1 MVNNGIQRPTQKKVQ
16 IYNTIVGYI
25 HDDKLTYSEKTAP
38 KSPLCDDYVTGQ
50 SFNLYYDGK
59 KLSPRP
65 SMGAKTYQFHSVN
78 QVVAFGQAISSR
90 DNEMASEIYNTNAD
104 YARTH
109 PKTFDTLSKITKMAP
124 DWERKKQV
132 WQRLGQEAKF
142 MQNDL
147 AKKALNVARKY
158 EIVNEDEVG
167 NQEGRMLNAVADRLA
182 EKGVLEPVKG
192 TDKTLQNMAGNEKT
206 ESEKRD
212 DNEFQ
217 L

>member
-1 MVNNGIQRPTQKKVQ
+1 MSNNSIQRPTQKKVQ
-16 IYNTIVGYI
+16 IYNTVIGYT
-25 HDDKLTYSEKTAP
+25 HDGKLIYSDKTAP
-38 KSPLCDDYVTGQ
+38 KSPLRDDYVTSQ
-50 SFNLYYDGK
+50 SFNLYYDGR

-65 SMGAKTYQFHSVN
+65 SMGAKTYQFHSVK
-78 QVVAFGQAISSR
+78 QVVTFGQAICSH

-109 PKTFDTLSKITKMAP
+109 PKTFDTLSKITKTVP
-124 DWERKKQV
+124 NWKHKKQV

-158 EIVNEDEVG
+158 EIINEDDVG
-167 NQEGRMLNAVADRLA
+167 NQEGKMLNAVADRLA
-182 EKGVLEPVKG
+182 DKGVLEPVKS
-192 TDKTLQNMAGNEKT
+192 TDKTLQNMAGKEKT
-206 ESEKRD
+206 KPEKQD
-212 DNEFQ
+212 DDEFQ

>member
-1 MVNNGIQRPTQKKVQ
+1 MSNNSIQRPTQKKVQ
-16 IYNTIVGYI
+16 IYNTVIGYT
-25 HDDKLTYSEKTAP
+25 HDGKLTYSDKTAP
-38 KSPLCDDYVTGQ
+38 KSPLRDDYVTSQ
-50 SFNLYYDGK
+50 SFNLYYDGQ

-65 SMGAKTYQFHSVN
+65 SMGAKTYQFHSVK
-78 QVVAFGQAISSR
+78 QVVTFGQAICSH

-109 PKTFDTLSKITKMAP
+109 PKTFDTLSKITKTAP

-142 MQNDL
+142 TQNDL

-158 EIVNEDEVG
+158 EIVNKDEVG
-167 NQEGRMLNAVADRLA
+167 NQEGKMLNAVADRLA
-182 EKGVLEPVKG
+182 DKGVLEPIKS
-192 TDKTLQNMAGNEKT
+192 TDKTLQNIAGKEKT
-206 ESEKRD
+206 KPEKQDDSEL
-212 DNEFQ
+212 Q

>member
-1 MVNNGIQRPTQKKVQ
+1 MSNNSIQRPTQKKVQ
-16 IYNTIVGYI
+16 IYNTIIGYT
-25 HDDKLTYSEKTAP
+25 HDGKLTYRDKTAP
-38 KSPLCDDYVTGQ
+38 KSPLRDDYVTSQ
-50 SFNLYYDGK
+50 SFNLYYNGQ

-65 SMGAKTYQFHSVN
+65 SIGAKTYSFNSVN
-78 QVVAFGQAISSR
+78 QVVAFGQAICSH
-90 DNEMASEIYNTNAD
+90 DTVMASEIYNTKAD

-109 PKTFDTLSKITKMAP
+109 PKTFDTLSKITKTAP
-124 DWERKKQV
+124 DWESKKQV

-158 EIVNEDEVG
+158 EIINEDDVG
-167 NQEGRMLNAVADRLA
+167 NQEGKTLNDIADRMT
-182 EKGVLEPVKG
+182 EKGVLEPVKS
-192 TDKTLQNMAGNEKT
+192 TDKTLQNMADKEKT
-206 ESEKRD
+206 KPEKQD